1 MNQYYLFGSV
11 NEKFVFLRIWRGFRG
26 STAERTLESVQ
37 KVEDYFLTEQEDTIE
52 HLFTVVGFSFA
63 GSAQNAAFGFISLK
77 DWEER
82 EGDDQSV
89 FAVAQQ
95 AGAALYQI
103 KDAMIRVSGGIQW
116 GGNQS
121 LWEEYSDILGVPDY
135 QNSQDEDRSPSIMFQ
150 KFLDD
155 AATYTCQNW
164 IEAEKSGESE
174 LLFVQDDEDISR
186 SSVQENIRQFR
197 WQIQGS
203 PFRNTS
209 EDQLLFDDYE
219 SLFFMI
225 HQRTSSTTESW
236 TGICIAMFTHPDFF
250 YY

>member
-1 MNQYYLFGSV
+1 MNMIYLLTIGCSDK
-11 NEKFVFLRIWRGFRG
+11 ELD
-26 STAERTLESVQ
+26 STNVATTIPEQ
-37 KVEDYFLTEQEDTIE
+37 QNEQEQQENEELENEETEEQQDPPVVINDELGEGGLDAEEPSIVGRKMKRMTIIQI
-52 HLFTVVGFSFA
+52 S
-63 GSAQNAAFGFISLK
+63 NAMK
-77 DWEER
+77 
-82 EGDDQSV
+82 
-89 FAVAQQ
+89 
-95 AGAALYQI
+95 
-103 KDAMIRVSGGIQW
+103 RVSGGIQW
-116 GGNQS
+116 GGNKS

-164 IEAEKSGESE
+164 IEAEKSGESD